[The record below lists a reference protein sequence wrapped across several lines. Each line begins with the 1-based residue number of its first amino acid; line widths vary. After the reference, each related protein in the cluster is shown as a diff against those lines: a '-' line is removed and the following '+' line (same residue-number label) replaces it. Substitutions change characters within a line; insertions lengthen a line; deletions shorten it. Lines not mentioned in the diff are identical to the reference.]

1 MVVPHH
7 SMEGQWQQPVVPHC
21 KQTHSYT
28 SPYQMLFHWSR
39 LDWNFPNPAMKQRF
53 EERQDWKHCM
63 PAGVKVDRQG
73 RFYVSVPRWAEG
85 VPATL
90 NTIAMVDGKPILE
103 AFPSWEWNTPGMFGC
118 CNPSLAT
125 RLMNI
130 IGCGFWIKEK
140 SHTIP
145 RP

>member
-1 MVVPHH
+1 
-7 SMEGQWQQPVVPHC
+7 
-21 KQTHSYT
+21 
-28 SPYQMLFHWSR
+28 
-39 LDWNFPNPAMKQRF
+39 
-53 EERQDWKHCM
+53 M

-103 AFPSWEWNTPGMFGC
+103 AFPSWEWNTPGMFA
-118 CNPSLAT
+118 PQSVLAT